1 LSGLFIWFIRL
12 VCSSGS
18 FVWFVRLIRSVH
30 SSGSFVWFICSSED
44 NEQFLMSQARSL
56 EIYNLDLDSKKLL
69 RSLTRTAAAEYNE
82 CASGGCS
89 HVTTGAPAGWEFVG
103 A

>member
-1 LSGLFIWFIRL
+1 
-12 VCSSGS
+12 
-18 FVWFVRLIRSVH
+18 
-30 SSGSFVWFICSSED
+30 
-44 NEQFLMSQARSL
+44 MSQARSL

-89 HVTTGAPAGWEFVG
+89 HVTTGVPAGWEFVG
-103 A
+103 ARGRLRVLSKLEHSAGLARYTIHQLKSVCGYKMCPIRD